1 MEMIR
6 ILGGGARRCLFCVAL
21 AGSFAA
27 AAVTRMDYPDANTV
41 LLDDITRVEYAAD
54 GTFVIENDER
64 ILALTD
70 KGRRSLRSTTLSV
83 SRRYGTAE
91 IVKVEIIGTNGVVRP
106 VDFRAGARTSENGCC
121 TFWPHIDGTDG
132 FFAAKLKRELL

>member
-1 MEMIR
+1 METIKT
-6 ILGGGARRCLFCVAL
+6 LGGGARRCFFCVAL

-70 KGRRSLRSTTLSV
+70 KGRRSLRSTTLTV

-91 IVKVEIIGTNGVVRP
+91 IVEVEIIGTFVVFP
-106 VDFRAGARTSENGCC
+106 VQMRK
-121 TFWPHIDGTDG
+121 PLVV
-132 FFAAKLKRELL
+132 FFCVVLKRPMYLMKTMRSLTRRAI

>member
-1 MEMIR
+1 MGKIR
-6 ILGGGARRCLFCVAL
+6 TLGGGARRCLFCVAL

-27 AAVTRMDYPDANTV
+27 AAVMRMDYPDANTV

-70 KGRRSLRSTTLSV
+70 KGRRS
-83 SRRYGTAE
+83 
-91 IVKVEIIGTNGVVRP
+91 
-106 VDFRAGARTSENGCC
+106 
-121 TFWPHIDGTDG
+121 
-132 FFAAKLKRELL
+132 